1 MERPMKSIAC
11 VGLIV
16 LAACSGKSD
25 PASEARAALEKFQ
38 GLVKSGKKAEAMAM
52 IVKSH
57 REEIEKSGMA
67 DMALGMLAAM
77 DYKDFKATV
86 EGDKVI
92 FTKEEKQGNSN
103 MSVKVT
109 MVKEDGQWKI
119 GQ

>member
-1 MERPMKSIAC
+1 MKSIAC

-38 GLVKSGKKAEAMAM
+38 GLVKSGKKDEALAM
-52 IVKSH
+52 IVKSK

-67 DMALGMLAAM
+67 ELALGMLASV
-77 DYKDFKATV
+77 DTKDFKV
-86 EGDKVI
+86 EVKGDKVT
-92 FTKEEKQGNSN
+92 FSKEEKQGNST
-103 MSVKVT
+103 MSMKVE

-119 GQ
+119 GE